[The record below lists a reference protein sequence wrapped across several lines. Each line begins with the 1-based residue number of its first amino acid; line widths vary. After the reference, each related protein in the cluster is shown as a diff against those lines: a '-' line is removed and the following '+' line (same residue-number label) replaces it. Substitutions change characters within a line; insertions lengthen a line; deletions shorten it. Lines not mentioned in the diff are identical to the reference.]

1 MFSKK
6 IENNKAK
13 IKKVFKEDKNLIYR
27 EFKTANNKKA
37 LLVFFEN
44 LTNAELIAKTVIAP
58 IIQCEVQE
66 AQDCLNCIASGEVSE
81 LKKFEDVTS
90 SLLQGSALLFVE
102 DCDFCIE
109 IVVQQW
115 DKRPIMEPPTS
126 AVLKGPREGFTESI
140 KTNVTLLRRRLN
152 TPKLVIKNLTVGS
165 ITNTQ
170 IAVMYIDGVADHH
183 VVKEVLKKLKN
194 IKIDGIID
202 SFYIAQFLEEKKDSL
217 FKQIG
222 NSEKPDIVS
231 AKMLEG
237 RIAIVVDGSP
247 IVLTVPFVLLED
259 LQSADDYYSRS
270 YRAVIM
276 RIIRF
281 IGVLIAVLLPGTYVA
296 VQVYHYRVIPLKFL
310 VTIVNSTQGLPMTPL
325 VETIFVIILFEIL
338 YEASLRMPRYL
349 GMALS
354 IVGALILG
362 DTAVKAGLISPPSVM
377 IVALSGITFYTVP
390 EQSIQLTV
398 LRIFFTLVGGTMGFF
413 GIISGIFFI
422 VTLMCDM
429 DSYGAP
435 YLAPYAPYIKE
446 DQKDF
451 LFKQNVVGMKTLP
464 RSIPNEKVRRN

>member
-1 MFSKK
+1 M
-6 IENNKAK
+6 
-13 IKKVFKEDKNLIYR
+13 
-27 EFKTANNKKA
+27 
-37 LLVFFEN
+37 
-44 LTNAELIAKTVIAP
+44 
-58 IIQCEVQE
+58 
-66 AQDCLNCIASGEVSE
+66 
-81 LKKFEDVTS
+81 
-90 SLLQGSALLFVE
+90 
-102 DCDFCIE
+102 
-109 IVVQQW
+109 
-115 DKRPIMEPPTS
+115 
-126 AVLKGPREGFTESI
+126 
-140 KTNVTLLRRRLN
+140 
-152 TPKLVIKNLTVGS
+152 
-165 ITNTQ
+165 
-170 IAVMYIDGVADHH
+170 
-183 VVKEVLKKLKN
+183 
-194 IKIDGIID
+194 
-202 SFYIAQFLEEKKDSL
+202 
-217 FKQIG
+217 
-222 NSEKPDIVS
+222 
-231 AKMLEG
+231 
-237 RIAIVVDGSP
+237 
-247 IVLTVPFVLLED
+247 LTVPFVLLED